1 MRFTPLGV
9 LVTSPRMLLAQVRE
23 NAGDWAGLISPEA
36 LHAIHV
42 AVTDL
47 LAAIRPDACAI
58 GGLVRPHFEEGLPR
72 TLTRTPVRVRSLRG
86 QRREGTHT

>member
-1 MRFTPLGV
+1 
-9 LVTSPRMLLAQVRE
+9 MLLVQVRE

-58 GGLVRPHFEEGLPR
+58 GGLVRLHFEEGLPR
-72 TLTRTPVRVRSLRG
+72 TLT
-86 QRREGTHT
+86 HTCAHAVTQGAMAGRHSHTIC